1 MTSTLRTLSR
11 DECLERLRSR
21 PVGRIAVTS
30 RAMPAIVPV
39 NFRVIGSTVV
49 FRTERDGMLAR
60 ACDGTVVAFQVDD
73 LDLTGLNGW
82 CVLIVGAAH
91 LVDGSA
97 ALRAVEAGLVTAAG
111 GERDQFVAITIGEI
125 SGRDIARA
133 GVMARS

>member
-11 DECLERLRSR
+11 DECLERLRRR

-39 NFRVIGSTVV
+39 NYRVIGSTVV

-60 ACDGTVVAFQVDD
+60 ACDGTVVAFQVDE
-73 LDLTGLNGW
+73 LDVTGLHGW
-82 CVLIVGAAH
+82 SVLIVGAAH
-91 LVDGSA
+91 LVEGSA
-97 ALRAVEAGLVTAAG
+97 ALRAVEAGLVTAAS

-133 GVMARS
+133 EVLARS